1 MFEQAE
7 LQGTQMG
14 PDARLMQK
22 ERLKSHRK
30 SLITENHGCWVIL
43 AILAKT
49 AIWVILASHFRA
61 RMNLPKKK
69 SHLESGLN

>member
-14 PDARLMQK
+14 PNARLMQK
-22 ERLKSHRK
+22 EQLNSPQK
-30 SLITENHGCWVIL
+30 SLILENRTFWVIL

-49 AIWVILASHFRA
+49 AILVILASHFRA
-61 RMNLPKKK
+61 RVDTPKK
-69 SHLESGLN
+69 SPTWGFA